1 MNIDNDD
8 LINELQNLGYLK
20 SKELISA
27 LLKYKREDFLE
38 DNQKEK
44 AHLNISI
51 KLENKKITPSPII
64 VSFLLELLEL
74 RAGDKVLEIGSGIG
88 WQSALICDLIKH
100 ERGLLDDKDGRYG
113 MVSLEED
120 EASISKLE
128 NNLSKFDF
136 FESNIVKIVLGDYA
150 KGFEEDAPYDKIIVW
165 HEVDQISKNWNDQL
179 VIGGKIGF
187 VSKKHIVIMTKL
199 DKNSFS
205 TKQFYG
211 FSID

>member
-1 MNIDNDD
+1 MNINNDD
-8 LINELQNLGYLK
+8 LINELKNLGYLK

-27 LLKYKREDFLE
+27 LSKYKREYFLE
-38 DNQKEK
+38 DSQKEK
-44 AHLNISI
+44 AYLNIPI
-51 KLENKKITPSPII
+51 KLENNKITPSPTI

-113 MVSLEED
+113 MISLEED
-120 EASISKLE
+120 EASIGKLE

-136 FESNIVKIVLGDYA
+136 FESSIVKIVFGEYA
-150 KGFEEDAPYDKIIVW
+150 KGFEEDAPYDKIIIW
-165 HEVDQISKNWNDQL
+165 HEVDQVSKSWNDQL
-179 VIGGKIGF
+179 VIGGEIGF
-187 VSKKHIVIMTKL
+187 VSKKHIVVMTKL